1 MGHDSTAMVIID
13 PFDSGERL
21 GEAKDR
27 QLLAVALFPAA
38 KHSPEGAIH
47 LVFTSWRQLHA
58 VLSAGDVVY
67 GEPKDLAVW
76 VKAKQPQGLLHSSQ
90 HELIFVFEN
99 GDGANRKRRRRRS
112 DAWNHVGENISQS
125 GASRGVFG
133 HSNVKPV
140 ALVTAAMRQFSRRAR
155 LSSTRS
161 RGAARRFWRPTPT
174 R

>member
-99 GDGANRKRRRRRS
+99 GDERT
-112 DAWNHVGENISQS
+112 
-125 GASRGVFG
+125 ASV
-133 HSNVKPV
+133 
-140 ALVTAAMRQFSRRAR
+140 
-155 LSSTRS
+155 
-161 RGAARRFWRPTPT
+161 GAAAPTPGT
-174 R
+174 TLAKTYRSPALREGSSAIPMSSLSRW